1 MNDMDRFIHS
11 CYRGTNEMRAYL
23 WLQITMNDI
32 VATEQLERI
41 ENLGTEPLD
50 ESETEALER
59 IALNE
64 LVQVD
69 RQQF

>member
-1 MNDMDRFIHS
+1 
-11 CYRGTNEMRAYL
+11 MRAYL